1 MDAKVKKRSNCAFRN
16 SRIHSSEFS
25 GAMDIN
31 QGSLNPNKMVFSVSI
46 FFNFD
51 ALGKCRGRF
60 DEVLVFFHWN
70 HCLNHGS
77 LLEVVAA
84 SFHCSKRAIMSSKII
99 VKNHVCHDLILV
111 ILFGEVT
118 LKK

>member
-1 MDAKVKKRSNCAFRN
+1 
-16 SRIHSSEFS
+16 
-25 GAMDIN
+25 MDIN
-31 QGSLNPNKMVFSVSI
+31 QGSLNPHKMVFSVSI
-46 FFNFD
+46 LFNFD

-60 DEVLVFFHWN
+60 DKVLVFFHWN

-99 VKNHVCHDLILV
+99 VKNHVGHDLILV
-111 ILFGEVT
+111 ILFREVS